1 MGIVTA
7 YTPRDPLII
16 AVVAGIGVAIYL
28 LGLAMQRRPAK
39 GWHVGLAWI
48 GAIAAVV
55 LIERLST
62 NEPPGVR
69 MVVLIAALLW
79 SMKLVV
85 ITSARL
91 GDGPTLPAGRWLAFL
106 FGWPGMQPAIFAKA
120 ARPNF
125 SLAGKFLG
133 RGLVRIAAGLGLMFV
148 ARRWMSA
155 PDQLPYGDL
164 RSGAATLILLTGI
177 SLILHFGLFNLLAA
191 GWQAVGLNCQP
202 VFRAPL
208 VSTSLSEFWSRRWNL
223 AFSEMTA
230 IAVYRPLHAQF
241 GTSAAV
247 LAGFA
252 FSGVV
257 HELAITVPVMSGFGG
272 PLGYF
277 LLHGVL
283 VLLER
288 RFGWPGRC
296 GAWYR
301 IVILISLVG
310 PLPWLFPPVFLREIV
325 WPLAGI
331 EP

>member
-1 MGIVTA
+1 MTA

-16 AVVAGIGVAIYL
+16 AVVAGIGAAIYL
-28 LGLAMQRRPAK
+28 LGLMLQRGPAK
-39 GWHVGLAWI
+39 VRHVGLAWI
-48 GAIAAVV
+48 SAIAAVV
-55 LIERLST
+55 LIERLSA
-62 NEPPGVR
+62 NEPAGVR
-69 MVVLIAALLW
+69 MVALIAALLW

-85 ITSARL
+85 ITSTRL
-91 GDGPTLPAGRWLAFL
+91 NDGPTLPAGRWFSFL
-106 FGWPGMQPAIFAKA
+106 FGWPGMQPAIFAKD

-125 SLAGKFLG
+125 ALAGKFLA
-133 RGLVRIAAGLGLMFV
+133 RGFVRIAAGIGLILI
-148 ARRWMSA
+148 ARRWMTS
-155 PDQLPYGDL
+155 PDHLPYGDL
-164 RSGAATLILLTGI
+164 RSGTATLTLLVGI
-177 SLILHFGLFNLLAA
+177 SLILHFGLFNVLAA

-202 VFRAPL
+202 VFRAPF

-230 IAVYRPLHAQF
+230 IAVYRPVHVGF

-288 RFGWPGRC
+288 RFDWPGRC

-310 PLPWLFPPVFLREIV
+310 PLPWLFPPAFLREIV

-331 EP
+331 ER